1 MKASNTILP
10 RTTQMTGGV
19 FACRK
24 VCKLVLSFCSLGF
37 GLTAAESERVA
48 FVRSDAQSSPQEV
61 FERRILPI
69 FKSPNPSSCTECH
82 LAGVDLKN
90 YILPSHEKT
99 FLSLRDQGLVD
110 LDDPADSKILRLIA
124 MGGGT
129 NQGAALIS
137 AKVREAE
144 LSAFSEWIKAS
155 SNDPKLRNAPKLA
168 GNEIAKPARPNEVI
182 RHARMDR
189 VLASFEENVWSQR
202 LRCSGCHSANG
213 SENKKL
219 VAEHGD
225 DVTWMKDSAEVTMK
239 YLLGSDNVNVEK
251 PERSRLLL
259 KPLNEVKHGG
269 GQKMLAG
276 DMTYKAFRTFLEDYA
291 STVKD
296 RYATAAS
303 LPSPKIALAT
313 FGTEIW
319 FKITET
325 PPEWEER
332 LVQVNVHAWN
342 AASNSWEA
350 EPIAT
355 SDRAVWGKAKL
366 WQHTL
371 VLMAVKDSER
381 AKQWSASKPS
391 LPPGRYLIKTYV
403 DAHER
408 LKREWQ
414 SALGESE
421 YVGEAVVET
430 KWPSGYDRMTS
441 IQAKQ
446 LNNAVAQ

>member
-1 MKASNTILP
+1 MRRVNLSTL
-10 RTTQMTGGV
+10 
-19 FACRK
+19 C
-24 VCKLVLSFCSLGF
+24 LVLNLWLP
-37 GLTAAESERVA
+37 GLSQAA
-48 FVRSDAQSSPQEV
+48 DARANAKAI
-61 FERRILPI
+61 FEQRIMPI

-99 FLSLRDQGLVD
+99 FLSLRDQGLID
-110 LDDPADSKILRLIA
+110 LDAPADSKVLRLIA

-144 LSAFSEWIKAS
+144 YAAFAEWIKAS
-155 SNDPKLRNAPKLA
+155 SSDPKLRNAPKLQTA
-168 GNEIAKPARPNEVI
+168 ELAKPSRQNEVI

-202 LRCSGCHSANG
+202 FRCVGCHSASG
-213 SENKKL
+213 TENKKL
-219 VAEHGD
+219 VAEHGE
-225 DVTWMKDSAEVTMK
+225 DVTWMKESAEATLK
-239 YLLGSDNVNVEK
+239 YLAGTDDINIEK

-291 STVKD
+291 NTVKD

-303 LPSPKIALAT
+303 LPKAKVTPAT

-325 PPEWEER
+325 PPEWAER
-332 LVQVNVHAWN
+332 LLQVNVHAWN
-342 AASNSWEA
+342 GVSNSWEA

-355 SDRAVWGKAKL
+355 SDRAVSGKLKL
-366 WQHTL
+366 WQHSL
-371 VLMAVKDSER
+371 VLLAAKDSDQ
-381 AKQWSASKPS
+381 AKRWRTSKPS
-391 LPPGRYLIKTYV
+391 LPPGRYLVKAYV
-403 DAHER
+403 DTNER

-421 YVGEAVVET
+421 YVGEVILET
-430 KWPSGYDRMTS
+430 KWPSGYGRMTS

-446 LNNAVAQ
+446 LERAGAP